1 MSGKGFA
8 SAEAK
13 PLLPKAH
20 CMGKIK
26 IPKSKKIAIG
36 QAFCSRWH
44 FHYAF
49 TFPKLSG
56 ISTTKCGWHDKSPA
70 DTRSSGSSS
79 AFSGYRRRKS
89 VTGAIG
95 HDAFASVL

>member
-36 QAFCSRWH
+36 QA
-44 FHYAF
+44 
-49 TFPKLSG
+49 
-56 ISTTKCGWHDKSPA
+56 I
-70 DTRSSGSSS
+70 RS
-79 AFSGYRRRKS
+79 
-89 VTGAIG
+89 
-95 HDAFASVL
+95 

>member
-56 ISTTKCGWHDKSPA
+56 ISTTKRGWHDKSPA

-79 AFSGYRRRKS
+79 AFSG
-89 VTGAIG
+89 
-95 HDAFASVL
+95 

>member
-26 IPKSKKIAIG
+26 IPQSKKRHRASNSLPM
-36 QAFCSRWH
+36 AF
-44 FHYAF
+44 FI
-49 TFPKLSG
+49 TL
-56 ISTTKCGWHDKSPA
+56 
-70 DTRSSGSSS
+70 
-79 AFSGYRRRKS
+79 
-89 VTGAIG
+89 
-95 HDAFASVL
+95 